1 MDEPLNNYQDL
12 LGRVKKALP
21 FIQGID
27 NQHIVISYKDLSLQT
42 FINIDRNDSKLTC
55 LRSFQERFALRSF
68 LPTRLSREKRPALK
82 EFVHNI
88 EGGVGI
94 FGFADLANF

>member
-1 MDEPLNNYQDL
+1 MKYAVL
-12 LGRVKKALP
+12 LLQVV
-21 FIQGID
+21 D
-27 NQHIVISYKDLSLQT
+27 NQQIVISYKDLSLQT

-68 LPTRLSREKRPALK
+68 LPTRLSRETRPALK